1 MSMTREHELAPE
13 QVSLRAAWEVIEEA
27 RGSKITGELAITTA
41 SSKTLVYLDS
51 GSVYFAHGEGEETL
65 ANRLVEAGAITAEQ
79 LRRGA
84 VRLNGVEHLGRLFE
98 RDVTVERDAVELAL
112 ELMTEHAL
120 TEVAGQEVLSLQTTM
135 YRQHSSGVVRWF
147 AAPVVMTAPEVAA
160 VVAEADADTDADAAV
175 EDVVEAEAD
184 TTPKP
189 IPTLPA
195 ATLLTPN
202 RLAPRPPVNRL
213 TQLVA
218 APLSLVPESPDDET
232 IETVEEVVDEDEIVD
247 EVDEVVEEVAVEEVV
262 EEVVDEAVVEP
273 AKASV
278 VSVLHSLKPLTSL
291 KSFMPITSRQPIT
304 QLEAAPSPTMITS
317 EHDLAAMITDAVPLT
332 APYST
337 DSSADDHAATPI
349 PEDVAAAVRRAIDA
363 IETAMHKP
371 RSVTSVSSVSF
382 GPMHVTSLGHPTA
395 TAAPS
400 ATTTAT
406 PTPPPPPEPFM
417 IMSLDAFGASSTE
430 PISVF
435 AKPTGAMV
443 HPVLSFGEL
452 SSDGAVYP
460 LPVLPPLPQRTPD
473 ASSDQRRGALRRL
486 IAGIRRR

>member
-1 MSMTREHELAPE
+1 MSMTREDELAPE
-13 QVSLRAAWEVIEEA
+13 QTSLRAAWEVIEEA
-27 RGSKITGELAITTA
+27 RGAKITGELAITTA
-41 SSKTLVYLDS
+41 SSKTLVYLEC

-65 ANRLVEAGAITAEQ
+65 ANRFVEAGAITAEQ
-79 LRRGA
+79 LRRGV

-98 RDVTVERDAVELAL
+98 RDATVERDAVELAL
-112 ELMTEHAL
+112 ELMTEQAL
-120 TEVAGQEVLSLQTTM
+120 TEVASQEVLSSQTTM

-147 AAPVVMTAPEVAA
+147 AAPIVVTTPEVAA
-160 VVAEADADTDADAAV
+160 VVAEAIADAAV

-195 ATLLTPN
+195 PTLLTPN

-218 APLSLVPESPDDET
+218 APLSLVPESPDDEVT
-232 IETVEEVVDEDEIVD
+232 ETVEEA
-247 EVDEVVEEVAVEEVV
+247 VVEEVI
-262 EEVVDEAVVEP
+262 DP
-273 AKASV
+273 PLTPV
-278 VSVLHSLKPLTSL
+278 VSVLQSLKPLTSL
-291 KSFMPITSRQPIT
+291 KSFMP
-304 QLEAAPSPTMITS
+304 ITS

-371 RSVTSVSSVSF
+371 RSVTSATSANSVTSVNSVSF
-382 GPMHVTSLGHPTA
+382 GPMHVTSLGHP
-395 TAAPS
+395 
-400 ATTTAT
+400 T

-443 HPVLSFGEL
+443 SSVLSFGEL
-452 SSDGAVYP
+452 NSDGAVYP

>member
-1 MSMTREHELAPE
+1 MSMTREDELAPE
-13 QVSLRAAWEVIEEA
+13 QASLRAAWEVIEEA
-27 RGSKITGELAITTA
+27 RSAKITGELAITTA
-41 SSKTLVYLDS
+41 SSKTLVYLES
-51 GSVYFAHGEGEETL
+51 GSVYFAHAEGEETL
-65 ANRLVEAGAITAEQ
+65 ANRFVEAGAITAEQ
-79 LRRGA
+79 LRRGV

-98 RDVTVERDAVELAL
+98 RDATVERDAVELAL
-112 ELMTEHAL
+112 ELMTEQAL
-120 TEVAGQEVLSLQTTM
+120 AEVAGQEVLSSQTTM

-147 AAPVVMTAPEVAA
+147 AAPIVVTTPEVAA
-160 VVAEADADTDADAAV
+160 EQAPD
-175 EDVVEAEAD
+175 EAEAVD
-184 TTPKP
+184 VDAAPKP

-195 ATLLTPN
+195 PTLLAPN

-218 APLSLVPESPDDET
+218 APLLLVPESPDDEVT
-232 IETVEEVVDEDEIVD
+232 ETVEEA
-247 EVDEVVEEVAVEEVV
+247 VVEEEAIAEEVIDPPV
-262 EEVVDEAVVEP
+262 
-273 AKASV
+273 ASV
-278 VSVLHSLKPLTSL
+278 VSVLQSLKPLTSL
-291 KSFMPITSRQPIT
+291 KSFMP
-304 QLEAAPSPTMITS
+304 ITS

-337 DSSADDHAATPI
+337 DASADDHAATPI

-371 RSVTSVSSVSF
+371 RSVTSVTSVNSVSF
-382 GPMHVTSLGHPTA
+382 GPMHVTSLGHPT
-395 TAAPS
+395 
-400 ATTTAT
+400 

-417 IMSLDAFGASSTE
+417 IVSLDTFGASSTE
-430 PISVF
+430 PMPVF

>member
-1 MSMTREHELAPE
+1 MSMTREDELAPE
-13 QVSLRAAWEVIEEA
+13 QASLRAAWEVIEEA
-27 RGSKITGELAITTA
+27 RGAKITGELAITTA
-41 SSKTLVYLDS
+41 SSKTLVYLES
-51 GSVYFAHGEGEETL
+51 GSVYFAHADGEETL
-65 ANRLVEAGAITAEQ
+65 ANRFVEAGAITAEQ
-79 LRRGA
+79 LRRGV

-98 RDVTVERDAVELAL
+98 RDATVERDAVELAL
-112 ELMTEHAL
+112 ELMTEQAL
-120 TEVAGQEVLSLQTTM
+120 TEVASQEVLSSQTTM

-147 AAPVVMTAPEVAA
+147 AAPIVVTAPEVAA
-160 VVAEADADTDADAAV
+160 EQAPD
-175 EDVVEAEAD
+175 EAEAVD
-184 TTPKP
+184 VDATPKP

-195 ATLLTPN
+195 PTLLTPN
-202 RLAPRPPVNRL
+202 RLAPRPQVNRL

-218 APLSLVPESPDDET
+218 APLSLVPESPDDEVT
-232 IETVEEVVDEDEIVD
+232 DTVEDAAAEDEMVD
-247 EVDEVVEEVAVEEVV
+247 EVDEVVEEVIEEVIDPPV
-262 EEVVDEAVVEP
+262 
-273 AKASV
+273 ASV

-291 KSFMPITSRQPIT
+291 KSFMP
-304 QLEAAPSPTMITS
+304 ITS

-382 GPMHVTSLGHPTA
+382 GPMHVTSLGHP
-395 TAAPS
+395 
-400 ATTTAT
+400 T

>member
-98 RDVTVERDAVELAL
+98 RDATVERDAVELAL

-120 TEVAGQEVLSLQTTM
+120 TEVASQEVLSSQTTM

-147 AAPVVMTAPEVAA
+147 AAPIVVTAPEVAA
-160 VVAEADADTDADAAV
+160 EQAPDEVEAVDVDAA
-175 EDVVEAEAD
+175 
-184 TTPKP
+184 PRP

-195 ATLLTPN
+195 PTLLTPN
-202 RLAPRPPVNRL
+202 RLAPRPQVNRL

-218 APLSLVPESPDDET
+218 APLSLVPESPDDEVT
-232 IETVEEVVDEDEIVD
+232 DTVEDAAAEDEMVD
-247 EVDEVVEEVAVEEVV
+247 EVDEVVEEVIEEVIDPPV
-262 EEVVDEAVVEP
+262 
-273 AKASV
+273 ASV

-291 KSFMPITSRQPIT
+291 KSFMPITS
-304 QLEAAPSPTMITS
+304 
-317 EHDLAAMITDAVPLT
+317 EHDLATMITDAVPLT

>member
-1 MSMTREHELAPE
+1 MSMTREDELAPE
-13 QVSLRAAWEVIEEA
+13 QASLRAAWEVIEEA
-27 RGSKITGELAITTA
+27 RGAKITGELAITTV
-41 SSKTLVYLDS
+41 SSKTLVYLES
-51 GSVYFAHGEGEETL
+51 GSVYFAHAEGEETL

-98 RDVTVERDAVELAL
+98 RDATVERDAVELAL
-112 ELMTEHAL
+112 ELMTEQAL
-120 TEVAGQEVLSLQTTM
+120 TAVASQEVLSSQTTM

-147 AAPVVMTAPEVAA
+147 AAPIVVTAPEVAA
-160 VVAEADADTDADAAV
+160 EQVPDEVEAVDVDAA
-175 EDVVEAEAD
+175 
-184 TTPKP
+184 PKP

-195 ATLLTPN
+195 PTLLTPN

-218 APLSLVPESPDDET
+218 APLSLVPESPDDEVT
-232 IETVEEVVDEDEIVD
+232 ETVEDAAAEDEMVD
-247 EVDEVVEEVAVEEVV
+247 EVDEVVEEVAIEEVAI
-262 EEVVDEAVVEP
+262 EEVADEEVIDPPV
-273 AKASV
+273 ASV
-278 VSVLHSLKPLTSL
+278 VSVLQSLKPLTSL

-371 RSVTSVSSVSF
+371 RSVTSVSF

-395 TAAPS
+395 TP
-400 ATTTAT
+400 T
-406 PTPPPPPEPFM
+406 PLPPPPPEPFM
-417 IMSLDAFGASSTE
+417 IMSLDAFGASSTK

>member
-1 MSMTREHELAPE
+1 MSMTREDELAPE
-13 QVSLRAAWEVIEEA
+13 QTSLRAAWEVIEEA
-27 RGSKITGELAITTA
+27 RGAKITGELAITTA
-41 SSKTLVYLDS
+41 SSKTLVYLEC

-65 ANRLVEAGAITAEQ
+65 ANRFVEAGAITAEQ
-79 LRRGA
+79 LRRGV

-98 RDVTVERDAVELAL
+98 RDATVERDAVELAL
-112 ELMTEHAL
+112 ELMTEQAL
-120 TEVAGQEVLSLQTTM
+120 TEVASQEVLSSQTTM

-147 AAPVVMTAPEVAA
+147 AAPIVVATPEVAA
-160 VVAEADADTDADAAV
+160 VVAEAIADAAV

-195 ATLLTPN
+195 PTLLTPN

-218 APLSLVPESPDDET
+218 APLSLVPESPDDEVT
-232 IETVEEVVDEDEIVD
+232 ETVEEA
-247 EVDEVVEEVAVEEVV
+247 VVEEVI
-262 EEVVDEAVVEP
+262 DP
-273 AKASV
+273 PLTPV
-278 VSVLHSLKPLTSL
+278 VSVLQSLKPLTSL
-291 KSFMPITSRQPIT
+291 KSFMP
-304 QLEAAPSPTMITS
+304 ITS

-371 RSVTSVSSVSF
+371 RSVTSATSANSVTSVNSVSF
-382 GPMHVTSLGHPTA
+382 GPMHVTSLGHP
-395 TAAPS
+395 
-400 ATTTAT
+400 T

-443 HPVLSFGEL
+443 SSVLSFGEL
-452 SSDGAVYP
+452 NSDGAVYP

>member
-1 MSMTREHELAPE
+1 M
-13 QVSLRAAWEVIEEA
+13 
-27 RGSKITGELAITTA
+27 
-41 SSKTLVYLDS
+41 
-51 GSVYFAHGEGEETL
+51 
-65 ANRLVEAGAITAEQ
+65 
-79 LRRGA
+79 
-84 VRLNGVEHLGRLFE
+84 
-98 RDVTVERDAVELAL
+98 
-112 ELMTEHAL
+112 
-120 TEVAGQEVLSLQTTM
+120 
-135 YRQHSSGVVRWF
+135 
-147 AAPVVMTAPEVAA
+147 
-160 VVAEADADTDADAAV
+160 
-175 EDVVEAEAD
+175 
-184 TTPKP
+184 
-189 IPTLPA
+189 
-195 ATLLTPN
+195 
-202 RLAPRPPVNRL
+202 
-213 TQLVA
+213 
-218 APLSLVPESPDDET
+218 
-232 IETVEEVVDEDEIVD
+232 VDEVD
-247 EVDEVVEEVAVEEVV
+247 EVDEVVEEVAVEEVAV
-262 EEVVDEAVVEP
+262 EEVVDPPV
-273 AKASV
+273 ASV
-278 VSVLHSLKPLTSL
+278 VSVLQSLKPLTSL

-304 QLEAAPSPTMITS
+304 QPEAAPSPTMITS

-371 RSVTSVSSVSF
+371 RSVTSVSSVSSVSF

-395 TAAPS
+395 TAA
-400 ATTTAT
+400 TTAT

>member
-1 MSMTREHELAPE
+1 MSMTREDELAPE
-13 QVSLRAAWEVIEEA
+13 QASLRAAWEVIEEA
-27 RGSKITGELAITTA
+27 RGAKITGELAITTA
-41 SSKTLVYLDS
+41 SSKTLVYLES
-51 GSVYFAHGEGEETL
+51 GSVYFAHAEGEETL

-98 RDVTVERDAVELAL
+98 RDATVERDAVELAL

-120 TEVAGQEVLSLQTTM
+120 TEVAGQEVLSSQTTM

-147 AAPVVMTAPEVAA
+147 AAPIVVTAPEVAA
-160 VVAEADADTDADAAV
+160 EQAPD
-175 EDVVEAEAD
+175 EAEAVD
-184 TTPKP
+184 VDATPKP

-195 ATLLTPN
+195 PTLLTPN

-232 IETVEEVVDEDEIVD
+232 IETVEDAAAEDEMVD
-247 EVDEVVEEVAVEEVV
+247 EVDEVVEEVAVEEVAV
-262 EEVVDEAVVEP
+262 EEVVDPPV
-273 AKASV
+273 ASV
-278 VSVLHSLKPLTSL
+278 VSVLQSLKPLTSL

-304 QLEAAPSPTMITS
+304 QPEAAPSPTMITS
-317 EHDLAAMITDAVPLT
+317 EHDLATMITDAVPLT

-337 DSSADDHAATPI
+337 DSSDDDHAATPI

-371 RSVTSVSSVSF
+371 RSVTSVSSASSVSSVSF
-382 GPMHVTSLGHPTA
+382 GPMHVTSLGHP
-395 TAAPS
+395 
-400 ATTTAT
+400 T

>member
-1 MSMTREHELAPE
+1 MSMTREDELAPE
-13 QVSLRAAWEVIEEA
+13 QTSLRAAWEVIEEA
-27 RGSKITGELAITTA
+27 RGAKITGELAITTA
-41 SSKTLVYLDS
+41 SSKTLVYLEC

-65 ANRLVEAGAITAEQ
+65 ANRFVEAGAITAEQ
-79 LRRGA
+79 LRRGV

-98 RDVTVERDAVELAL
+98 RDATVERDAVELAL
-112 ELMTEHAL
+112 ELMTEQAL
-120 TEVAGQEVLSLQTTM
+120 TEVASQEVLSSQTTM

-147 AAPVVMTAPEVAA
+147 AAPIVVATPEVAA
-160 VVAEADADTDADAAV
+160 VVAEAIADAAV
-175 EDVVEAEAD
+175 EDVVEAEVD

-195 ATLLTPN
+195 PTLLTPN

-218 APLSLVPESPDDET
+218 APLSLVPESPDDEVT
-232 IETVEEVVDEDEIVD
+232 ETVEEA
-247 EVDEVVEEVAVEEVV
+247 VVEEVI
-262 EEVVDEAVVEP
+262 DP
-273 AKASV
+273 PLTPV
-278 VSVLHSLKPLTSL
+278 VSVLQSLKPLTSL
-291 KSFMPITSRQPIT
+291 KSFMP
-304 QLEAAPSPTMITS
+304 ITS

-371 RSVTSVSSVSF
+371 RSVTSANSVTSVNSVNSVSF
-382 GPMHVTSLGHPTA
+382 GPMHVTSLGHP
-395 TAAPS
+395 
-400 ATTTAT
+400 T

-443 HPVLSFGEL
+443 SSVLSFGEL
-452 SSDGAVYP
+452 NSDGAVYP

>member
-1 MSMTREHELAPE
+1 MSMTREDELAPE
-13 QVSLRAAWEVIEEA
+13 QTSLRAAWEVIEEA
-27 RGSKITGELAITTA
+27 RGAKITGELAITTA
-41 SSKTLVYLDS
+41 SSKTLVYLEC

-65 ANRLVEAGAITAEQ
+65 ANRFVEAGAITAEQ
-79 LRRGA
+79 LRRGV

-98 RDVTVERDAVELAL
+98 RDATVERDAVELAL
-112 ELMTEHAL
+112 ELMTEQAL
-120 TEVAGQEVLSLQTTM
+120 TEVASQEVLSSQTTM

-147 AAPVVMTAPEVAA
+147 AAPIVVATPEVAA
-160 VVAEADADTDADAAV
+160 VVAEAIADAAV

-195 ATLLTPN
+195 PTLLTPN

-218 APLSLVPESPDDET
+218 APLSLVPESPDDEVT
-232 IETVEEVVDEDEIVD
+232 ETVEEA
-247 EVDEVVEEVAVEEVV
+247 VVEEVI
-262 EEVVDEAVVEP
+262 DP
-273 AKASV
+273 PLTPV
-278 VSVLHSLKPLTSL
+278 VSVLQSLKPLTSL
-291 KSFMPITSRQPIT
+291 KSFMP
-304 QLEAAPSPTMITS
+304 ITS

-371 RSVTSVSSVSF
+371 RSVTSANSVTSVNSVSF
-382 GPMHVTSLGHPTA
+382 GPMHVTSLGHP
-395 TAAPS
+395 
-400 ATTTAT
+400 T

-443 HPVLSFGEL
+443 SSVLSFGEL
-452 SSDGAVYP
+452 NSDGAVYP

>member
-1 MSMTREHELAPE
+1 MSMTREDELAPE
-13 QVSLRAAWEVIEEA
+13 QASLKAAWEVIEEA
-27 RGSKITGELAITTA
+27 RGSKITGELAITTG
-41 SSKTLVYLDS
+41 SSKTLVYLES

-79 LRRGA
+79 LRRGV

-98 RDVTVERDAVELAL
+98 RDATVERDAVELAL
-112 ELMTEHAL
+112 ELMTEQAL
-120 TEVAGQEVLSLQTTM
+120 TEVAGQEVLSSQTTM
-135 YRQHSSGVVRWF
+135 YRQHPSGVVRWF
-147 AAPVVMTAPEVAA
+147 AAPIVVTTSEVAA
-160 VVAEADADTDADAAV
+160 EQAPDEVATDAAPMAV
-175 EDVVEAEAD
+175 
-184 TTPKP
+184 
-189 IPTLPA
+189 PTLPA

-218 APLSLVPESPDDET
+218 APLSLIPESPDDET
-232 IETVEEVVDEDEIVD
+232 DEVVDE
-247 EVDEVVEEVAVEEVV
+247 VVTEEAVEEP
-262 EEVVDEAVVEP
+262 EVIDPPTAL
-273 AKASV
+273 V
-278 VSVLHSLKPLTSL
+278 VSVLQSLKPLTSL

-304 QLEAAPSPTMITS
+304 QAEIEPSPTMITS

-332 APYST
+332 APYPT

-371 RSVTSVSSVSF
+371 RSVTSVSF
-382 GPMHVTSLGHPTA
+382 GPMHVTSLGHPT
-395 TAAPS
+395 
-400 ATTTAT
+400 

-417 IMSLDAFGASSTE
+417 IVSLDTFGASSTE
-430 PISVF
+430 PMPVF

-443 HPVLSFGEL
+443 HPILSFGEL

-486 IAGIRRR
+486 SAGIRRR

>member
-1 MSMTREHELAPE
+1 MSMTREDELAPE
-13 QVSLRAAWEVIEEA
+13 QTSLRAAWEVIEEA
-27 RGSKITGELAITTA
+27 RGAKITGELAITTA
-41 SSKTLVYLDS
+41 SSKTLVYLEC

-65 ANRLVEAGAITAEQ
+65 ANRFVEAGAITAEQ
-79 LRRGA
+79 LRRGV

-98 RDVTVERDAVELAL
+98 RDATVERDAVELAL
-112 ELMTEHAL
+112 ELMTEQAL
-120 TEVAGQEVLSLQTTM
+120 TEVASQEVLSSQTTM

-147 AAPVVMTAPEVAA
+147 AAPIVVTTPEVAA
-160 VVAEADADTDADAAV
+160 VVAEAIADAAV
-175 EDVVEAEAD
+175 EDVVEAEVD

-195 ATLLTPN
+195 PTLLTPN

-218 APLSLVPESPDDET
+218 APLSLVPESPDDEVT
-232 IETVEEVVDEDEIVD
+232 ETVEEA
-247 EVDEVVEEVAVEEVV
+247 VVEEVI
-262 EEVVDEAVVEP
+262 DP
-273 AKASV
+273 PLTPV
-278 VSVLHSLKPLTSL
+278 VSVLQSLKPLTSL
-291 KSFMPITSRQPIT
+291 KSFMP
-304 QLEAAPSPTMITS
+304 ITS

-371 RSVTSVSSVSF
+371 RSVTSANSVTSVNSVNSVSF
-382 GPMHVTSLGHPTA
+382 GPMHVTSLGHP
-395 TAAPS
+395 
-400 ATTTAT
+400 T

-443 HPVLSFGEL
+443 SSVLSFGEL
-452 SSDGAVYP
+452 NSDGAVYP

>member
-1 MSMTREHELAPE
+1 MSMTREDELAPE
-13 QVSLRAAWEVIEEA
+13 QTSLRAAWEVIEEA
-27 RGSKITGELAITTA
+27 RGAKITGELAITTA
-41 SSKTLVYLDS
+41 SSKTLVYLEC

-65 ANRLVEAGAITAEQ
+65 ANRFVEAGAITAEQ
-79 LRRGA
+79 LRRGV

-98 RDVTVERDAVELAL
+98 RDATVERDAVELAL
-112 ELMTEHAL
+112 ELMTEQAL
-120 TEVAGQEVLSLQTTM
+120 TEVASQEVLSSQTTM

-147 AAPVVMTAPEVAA
+147 AAPIVVATPEVAA
-160 VVAEADADTDADAAV
+160 VVAEAIADAAV

-195 ATLLTPN
+195 PTLLTPN

-218 APLSLVPESPDDET
+218 APLSLVPESPDDEVT
-232 IETVEEVVDEDEIVD
+232 ETVEEAVVEEEAIV
-247 EVDEVVEEVAVEEVV
+247 EEAVVEEVI
-262 EEVVDEAVVEP
+262 DP
-273 AKASV
+273 PLTPV
-278 VSVLHSLKPLTSL
+278 VSVLQSLKPLTSL
-291 KSFMPITSRQPIT
+291 KSFMP
-304 QLEAAPSPTMITS
+304 ITS

-371 RSVTSVSSVSF
+371 RSVTSATSANSVTSVNSVSF
-382 GPMHVTSLGHPTA
+382 GPMHVTSLGHP
-395 TAAPS
+395 
-400 ATTTAT
+400 T

-443 HPVLSFGEL
+443 SSVLSFGEL
-452 SSDGAVYP
+452 NSDGAVYP

>member
-1 MSMTREHELAPE
+1 MSMTREDELAPE
-13 QVSLRAAWEVIEEA
+13 QASLRAAWEVIEEA
-27 RGSKITGELAITTA
+27 RDAKITGELAITTA
-41 SSKTLVYLDS
+41 SSKTLVYLES
-51 GSVYFAHGEGEETL
+51 GSVYFAHAEGEETL
-65 ANRLVEAGAITAEQ
+65 ANRFVEAGAITAEQ
-79 LRRGA
+79 LRRGV

-98 RDVTVERDAVELAL
+98 RDATVERDAVELAL

-120 TEVAGQEVLSLQTTM
+120 TEVASQEVLSSQTTM

-147 AAPVVMTAPEVAA
+147 AAPIVVTAPEVAA
-160 VVAEADADTDADAAV
+160 EQAPDEVEAVDVDAA
-175 EDVVEAEAD
+175 
-184 TTPKP
+184 PRP

-195 ATLLTPN
+195 PTLLTPN
-202 RLAPRPPVNRL
+202 RLAPRPQVNRL

-218 APLSLVPESPDDET
+218 APLSLVPESPDDEVT
-232 IETVEEVVDEDEIVD
+232 DTVEDAAAEDEMVD
-247 EVDEVVEEVAVEEVV
+247 EVDEVVEEVIEEVIDPPV
-262 EEVVDEAVVEP
+262 
-273 AKASV
+273 ASV

-291 KSFMPITSRQPIT
+291 KSFMP
-304 QLEAAPSPTMITS
+304 ITS

-382 GPMHVTSLGHPTA
+382 GPMHVTSLGHPT
-395 TAAPS
+395 
-400 ATTTAT
+400 

-430 PISVF
+430 PMPVF

-443 HPVLSFGEL
+443 HPILSFGEL

>member
-1 MSMTREHELAPE
+1 MSMTREDELAPE
-13 QVSLRAAWEVIEEA
+13 QTSLRAAWEVIEEA
-27 RGSKITGELAITTA
+27 RGAKITGELAITTA
-41 SSKTLVYLDS
+41 SSKTLVYLET
-51 GSVYFAHGEGEETL
+51 GSVYFAHADGEETL
-65 ANRLVEAGAITAEQ
+65 ANRFVEAGAITAEQ
-79 LRRGA
+79 LRRGV

-98 RDVTVERDAVELAL
+98 RDATVERDAVELAL
-112 ELMTEHAL
+112 ELMTEQAL
-120 TEVAGQEVLSLQTTM
+120 TEVASQEVLSSQTTM

-147 AAPVVMTAPEVAA
+147 AAPIVVTAPEFDA
-160 VVAEADADTDADAAV
+160 VVAEAIADAAV

-184 TTPKP
+184 ATPRP

-195 ATLLTPN
+195 PALLTPN

-218 APLSLVPESPDDET
+218 APLLLVPESPDDEVT
-232 IETVEEVVDEDEIVD
+232 ETVEEAVVEAEAIV
-247 EVDEVVEEVAVEEVV
+247 EVEAIVEEVI
-262 EEVVDEAVVEP
+262 DP
-273 AKASV
+273 PLTPV
-278 VSVLHSLKPLTSL
+278 VSVLQSLKPLTSL
-291 KSFMPITSRQPIT
+291 KSFMPITS
-304 QLEAAPSPTMITS
+304 
-317 EHDLAAMITDAVPLT
+317 EHDLATMITDAVPLT

-337 DSSADDHAATPI
+337 DSSDDDHAATPI

-371 RSVTSVSSVSF
+371 RSVTSVSSASSVSSVSF
-382 GPMHVTSLGHPTA
+382 GPMHVTSLGHP
-395 TAAPS
+395 
-400 ATTTAT
+400 T

>member
-1 MSMTREHELAPE
+1 MSMTREDELAPE
-13 QVSLRAAWEVIEEA
+13 QTSLRAAWEVIEEA
-27 RGSKITGELAITTA
+27 RGAKITGELAITTA
-41 SSKTLVYLDS
+41 SSKTLVYLEC

-65 ANRLVEAGAITAEQ
+65 ANRFVEAGAITAEQ
-79 LRRGA
+79 LRRGV

-98 RDVTVERDAVELAL
+98 RDATVERDAVELAL
-112 ELMTEHAL
+112 ELMTEQAL
-120 TEVAGQEVLSLQTTM
+120 TEVASQEVLSSQTTM

-147 AAPVVMTAPEVAA
+147 AAPIVVTTPEVAA
-160 VVAEADADTDADAAV
+160 VVAEAIADAAV

-195 ATLLTPN
+195 PTLLTPN

-218 APLSLVPESPDDET
+218 APLSLVPESPDDEVT
-232 IETVEEVVDEDEIVD
+232 ETVEEA
-247 EVDEVVEEVAVEEVV
+247 VVEEVI
-262 EEVVDEAVVEP
+262 DP
-273 AKASV
+273 PLTPV
-278 VSVLHSLKPLTSL
+278 VSVLQSLKPLTSL
-291 KSFMPITSRQPIT
+291 KSFMP
-304 QLEAAPSPTMITS
+304 ITS

-371 RSVTSVSSVSF
+371 RSVTSANSVTSVNSVNSVSF
-382 GPMHVTSLGHPTA
+382 GPMHVTSLGHP
-395 TAAPS
+395 
-400 ATTTAT
+400 T

-443 HPVLSFGEL
+443 SSVLSFGEL
-452 SSDGAVYP
+452 NSDGAVYP

>member
-1 MSMTREHELAPE
+1 L
-13 QVSLRAAWEVIEEA
+13 
-27 RGSKITGELAITTA
+27 
-41 SSKTLVYLDS
+41 
-51 GSVYFAHGEGEETL
+51 YFAHVEGEETL
-65 ANRLVEAGAITAEQ
+65 ANRFVEAGAITAEQ
-79 LRRGA
+79 LRRGV

-98 RDVTVERDAVELAL
+98 RDATVERDAVELAL
-112 ELMTEHAL
+112 ELMTEQAL
-120 TEVAGQEVLSLQTTM
+120 TEVASQEVLSSQTTM

-147 AAPVVMTAPEVAA
+147 AAPIVVATPEVAA
-160 VVAEADADTDADAAV
+160 VVAEAIADAAV
-175 EDVVEAEAD
+175 EDVVEAEVD

-195 ATLLTPN
+195 PTLLTPN

-218 APLSLVPESPDDET
+218 APLSLVPESPDDEVT
-232 IETVEEVVDEDEIVD
+232 ETVEEA
-247 EVDEVVEEVAVEEVV
+247 VVEEVI
-262 EEVVDEAVVEP
+262 DP
-273 AKASV
+273 PLTPV
-278 VSVLHSLKPLTSL
+278 VSVLQSLKPLTSL
-291 KSFMPITSRQPIT
+291 KSFMP
-304 QLEAAPSPTMITS
+304 ITS

-371 RSVTSVSSVSF
+371 RSVNSVNSVSF
-382 GPMHVTSLGHPTA
+382 GPMHVTSLGHP
-395 TAAPS
+395 
-400 ATTTAT
+400 T

-443 HPVLSFGEL
+443 SSVLSFGEL
-452 SSDGAVYP
+452 NSDGAVYP

>member
-1 MSMTREHELAPE
+1 MSMTREDELAPE
-13 QVSLRAAWEVIEEA
+13 QTSLRAAWEVIEEA
-27 RGSKITGELAITTA
+27 RGAKITGELAITTA
-41 SSKTLVYLDS
+41 SSKTLVYLEC

-65 ANRLVEAGAITAEQ
+65 ANRFVEAGAITAEQ
-79 LRRGA
+79 LRRGV

-98 RDVTVERDAVELAL
+98 RDATVERDAVELAL
-112 ELMTEHAL
+112 ELMTEQAL
-120 TEVAGQEVLSLQTTM
+120 TEVASQEVLSSQTTM

-147 AAPVVMTAPEVAA
+147 AAPIVVTTPEVAA
-160 VVAEADADTDADAAV
+160 VVAEAIADAAV

-195 ATLLTPN
+195 PTLLTPN

-218 APLSLVPESPDDET
+218 APLSLVPESPDDEVT
-232 IETVEEVVDEDEIVD
+232 ETVEEA
-247 EVDEVVEEVAVEEVV
+247 VVEEVI
-262 EEVVDEAVVEP
+262 DP
-273 AKASV
+273 PLTPV
-278 VSVLHSLKPLTSL
+278 VSVLQSLKPLTSL
-291 KSFMPITSRQPIT
+291 KSFMP
-304 QLEAAPSPTMITS
+304 ITS

-371 RSVTSVSSVSF
+371 RSVTSANSVTSVNSVSF
-382 GPMHVTSLGHPTA
+382 GPMHVTSLGHP
-395 TAAPS
+395 
-400 ATTTAT
+400 T

-443 HPVLSFGEL
+443 SSVLSFGEL
-452 SSDGAVYP
+452 NSDGAVYP

>member
-1 MSMTREHELAPE
+1 
-13 QVSLRAAWEVIEEA
+13 
-27 RGSKITGELAITTA
+27 
-41 SSKTLVYLDS
+41 
-51 GSVYFAHGEGEETL
+51 
-65 ANRLVEAGAITAEQ
+65 
-79 LRRGA
+79 
-84 VRLNGVEHLGRLFE
+84 
-98 RDVTVERDAVELAL
+98 
-112 ELMTEHAL
+112 
-120 TEVAGQEVLSLQTTM
+120 
-135 YRQHSSGVVRWF
+135 
-147 AAPVVMTAPEVAA
+147 
-160 VVAEADADTDADAAV
+160 
-175 EDVVEAEAD
+175 
-184 TTPKP
+184 
-189 IPTLPA
+189 
-195 ATLLTPN
+195 
-202 RLAPRPPVNRL
+202 VNRL

-218 APLSLVPESPDDET
+218 APLSLVPESPDDEVT
-232 IETVEEVVDEDEIVD
+232 ETVETTETVEGAAAEDEM
-247 EVDEVVEEVAVEEVV
+247 VDEVVEEVAVEEVAV
-262 EEVVDEAVVEP
+262 EEVVDPPVAP
-273 AKASV
+273 V
-278 VSVLHSLKPLTSL
+278 VSVLQSLKPLTSL

-317 EHDLAAMITDAVPLT
+317 EHDLATMITDAVPLT

-371 RSVTSVSSVSF
+371 RSVTSVSSVSSVSF
-382 GPMHVTSLGHPTA
+382 GPMHVTSLGHP
-395 TAAPS
+395 
-400 ATTTAT
+400 T

>member
-1 MSMTREHELAPE
+1 
-13 QVSLRAAWEVIEEA
+13 
-27 RGSKITGELAITTA
+27 
-41 SSKTLVYLDS
+41 
-51 GSVYFAHGEGEETL
+51 
-65 ANRLVEAGAITAEQ
+65 
-79 LRRGA
+79 
-84 VRLNGVEHLGRLFE
+84 
-98 RDVTVERDAVELAL
+98 
-112 ELMTEHAL
+112 
-120 TEVAGQEVLSLQTTM
+120 M

-147 AAPVVMTAPEVAA
+147 AAPIVVTTPEVAA
-160 VVAEADADTDADAAV
+160 EQAPY
-175 EDVVEAEAD
+175 EAEAVD
-184 TTPKP
+184 VDAAPRP

-195 ATLLTPN
+195 PALLTPN

-218 APLSLVPESPDDET
+218 APLSLVPESPDDEVT
-232 IETVEEVVDEDEIVD
+232 ETVEEAVVEAEAIV
-247 EVDEVVEEVAVEEVV
+247 EVEAIVEEVI
-262 EEVVDEAVVEP
+262 DP
-273 AKASV
+273 PLTPV
-278 VSVLHSLKPLTSL
+278 VSVLQSLKPLTSL
-291 KSFMPITSRQPIT
+291 KSFMP
-304 QLEAAPSPTMITS
+304 ITS

-371 RSVTSVSSVSF
+371 RSVTSANSVTSVNSVSF
-382 GPMHVTSLGHPTA
+382 GPMHVTSLGHP
-395 TAAPS
+395 
-400 ATTTAT
+400 T